1 MRNHF
6 RALSVEPVEDR
17 SLPSTLLA
25 VEPMFGSHP
34 YNAGAATA
42 SFAHQ
47 SRGLEQAR
55 SFQADFFAES
65 FIRVQ
70 FSNNG
75 FVFIQ
80 ETPTGFTL
88 IPVTVTIST
97 PVTTPQ
103 GPTGDG
109 GGSAGGS
116 GQTGGDGGVI
126 GTGNGPVASPHGPA
140 RTGATS
146 SPAPGTGDVAFTPT
160 ADSANATRATTA
172 DQAAASAAAQVAV
185 QNTQPVVAQGT
196 PTVAGHAAYAITAIV
211 PEAED
216 GADVTPPANP
226 TPTPDPDPTP
236 VPDMGVS
243 DGVVQVAAAAVAP
256 VAGLLP
262 IDLPALSAGTTQ
274 FLGRVAELAPVWPD
288 AMPGFDD
295 TLWVAAAAL
304 LTGGGV
310 YAAGARSAAKPTP
323 DPVAG
328 ALSEWERRHGRAT
341 G

>member
-6 RALSVEPVEDR
+6 RSLSVEPVEDR
-17 SLPSTLLA
+17 SLPSATLL
-25 VEPMFGSHP
+25 VIEPTFGSHP
-34 YNAGAATA
+34 NHAGAATA
-42 SFAHQ
+42 AYAHESHGWHGWEARAFEADYFAD
-47 SRGLEQAR
+47 R
-55 SFQADFFAES
+55 FV
-65 FIRVQ
+65 RVE

-80 ETPTGFTL
+80 DTPTGFTVV
-88 IPVTVTIST
+88 PVTVTIST

-116 GQTGGDGGVI
+116 GQSGDTGA
-126 GTGNGPVASPHGPA
+126 GNGPVASPHGPA

-146 SPAPGTGDVAFTPT
+146 GPAAGTTDVSFAPPT
-160 ADSANATRATTA
+160 DSTNTTRAATA
-172 DQAAASAAAQVAV
+172 DQAAASAAAQVSV
-185 QNTQPVVAQGT
+185 QNGQPVVAQSAT
-196 PTVAGHAAYAITAIV
+196 TVTGHAAYAITAIV

-226 TPTPDPDPTP
+226 APMPDRDATP
-236 VPDMGVS
+236 VPDMGVG
-243 DGVVQVAAAAVAP
+243 DGVVQIAAAAVAP

-262 IDLPALSAGTTQ
+262 IDLSALSAGTSQ
-274 FLGRVAELAPVWPD
+274 FLGRVADLAPVWPD
-288 AMPGFDD
+288 TMPGFND

-310 YAAGARSAAKPTP
+310 YAAGARSAAKPTR

-328 ALSEWERRHGRAT
+328 ALSEWERRNGRVT

>member
-34 YNAGAATA
+34 YNAGAPTA

-88 IPVTVTIST
+88 VPVTVTIST

-116 GQTGGDGGVI
+116 AQGGDTG
-126 GTGNGPVASPHGPA
+126 GTGNGPIASPHGPA

-146 SPAPGTGDVAFTPT
+146 SPTPGTTDVAFTPT
-160 ADSANATRATTA
+160 ADSANATRGTTA
-172 DQAAASAAAQVAV
+172 DQAAATAAAQVAV

-226 TPTPDPDPTP
+226 TPMSDPDPDPTP
-236 VPDMGVS
+236 MPDTSVGTE
-243 DGVVQVAAAAVAP
+243 VVQVAVAAVVP

-274 FLGRVAELAPVWPD
+274 FLGRVADLAPVWPD
-288 AMPGFDD
+288 AMPGFND
-295 TLWVAAAAL
+295 TLWAAAAAL

-310 YAAGARSAAKPTP
+310 YAAGARSAAKPTR

-328 ALSEWERRHGRAT
+328 ALSEWERRNGRVT

>member
-6 RALSVEPVEDR
+6 RSLSVEPVQDR
-17 SLPSTLLA
+17 SLPSATLF
-25 VEPMFGSHP
+25 VIEPTFGSHAF
-34 YNAGAATA
+34 NSGAVTA
-42 SFAHQ
+42 SYAHE
-47 SRGLEQAR
+47 SRGWQGWDAR
-55 SFQADFFAES
+55 TFDSETFV
-65 FIRVQ
+65 RVQ
-70 FSNNG
+70 FSDNSIL
-75 FVFIQ
+75 FIRD
-80 ETPTGFTL
+80 TPTGFQL
-88 IPVTVTIST
+88 IPIVVSVTPPT
-97 PVTTPQ
+97 PILQ

-109 GGSAGGS
+109 GTSSAGGS
-116 GQTGGDGGVI
+116 AQGGDTGG
-126 GTGNGPVASPHGPA
+126 GNGPVASPHGPA

-146 SPAPGTGDVAFTPT
+146 SPTPGTTDVSFTPT
-160 ADSANATRATTA
+160 TDSANTSRATTA
-172 DQAAASAAAQVAV
+172 DQAAATAAAQVAI
-185 QNTQPVVAQGT
+185 QNTQPVVVQAT

-226 TPTPDPDPTP
+226 TPMSDPEPTP

-243 DGVVQVAAAAVAP
+243 DGVIQVAAAAVAP
-256 VAGLLP
+256 VAGLFP

-274 FLGRVAELAPVWPD
+274 FLGRVADLAPVWPD
-288 AMPGFDD
+288 AMPGFND

-310 YAAGARSAAKPTP
+310 YAAGARSAAKPTR

-328 ALSEWERRHGRAT
+328 TLSEWERRNGRVT